1 MTLRTENPLAYMSWR
16 LMRERC
22 GNSECKDWPNY
33 GGRGIGYVSRWCLF
47 ENFIADMGERPPGY
61 SIERRDVN
69 GHYGPHNCIW
79 IPKGEQY
86 INKRRAYNPR
96 SGFQIGTLEDL
107 FPPLPDI
114 DYDFIAEFVSSN
126 YLGADYKNATA

>member
-1 MTLRTENPLAYMSWR
+1 MTVRTENPRAYKSWYA
-16 LMRERC
+16 MRQRC
-22 GNSECKDWPNY
+22 DNSECAQWRWY
-33 GGRGIGYVSRWCLF
+33 GGRGIRYVRRWALF

-61 SIERRDVN
+61 SIERRNVN
-69 GHYGPHNCIW
+69 GHYGPNNCIW

-114 DYDFIAEFVSSN
+114 EIEFIAEVVYPNQLLSSS
-126 YLGADYKNATA
+126 